1 MKEAVYHIGRNK
13 NSNEIYVFNETVS
26 SSHAQIIID
35 ENGDLIIID
44 LSSKNG
50 ISVNNEKI
58 ASPVKLFKDDLIT
71 IGEFKCTQADLLNAV
86 RVFEFKNQK
95 PGKVE
100 SVPLES
106 SVNPQIDSY
115 PESPG
120 TKWYQ
125 NKKLMIIILVVLGLV
140 ILAIGTK
147 FLIDQQSIKKG
158 IEKKSIVKKTN
169 AVVQALIK
177 IGVDKKSIQSL
188 QVQFNPWIEY
198 NGKTREQKG
207 FILTRQVKVKLK
219 TLTQYEQSIDAV
231 LGLGVNNMN
240 QFSFTNSQGEEN
252 YQVALKQALL
262 HAKQRATD
270 MANVL
275 DLKLAGVISISE
287 QSFPQV
293 APVSMQTRQ
302 FKSSESYKPGEMSTQ
317 ARVKVIFALQ
327 DAS

>member
-1 MKEAVYHIGRNK
+1 MRIYLLVLFTLFIGNVMAK
-13 NSNEIYVFNETVS
+13 DHSNVQPHRIIEVS
-26 SSHAQIIID
+26 GVG
-35 ENGDLIIID
+35 NVL
-44 LSSKNG
+44 
-50 ISVNNEKI
+50 
-58 ASPVKLFKDDLIT
+58 
-71 IGEFKCTQADLLNAV
+71 
-86 RVFEFKNQK
+86 
-95 PGKVE
+95 
-100 SVPLES
+100 SVPDRFSFSL
-106 SVNPQIDSY
+106 
-115 PESPG
+115 
-120 TKWYQ
+120 
-125 NKKLMIIILVVLGLV
+125 
-140 ILAIGTK
+140 
-147 FLIDQQSIKKG
+147 SIEQKG
-158 IEKKSIVKKTN
+158 GVASQLNKSIVKKTN

-207 FILTRQVKVKLK
+207 FILTRQVKVTLK

-231 LGLGVNNMN
+231 LELGVNNMN

-302 FKSSESYKPGEMSTQ
+302 FKSSESYQPGEMSTE
-317 ARVKVIFALQ
+317 ARVKVIFAIQ